1 MNVLPS
7 RWNPRHL
14 RALPEYQPPTCD
26 APHSSGPSFTPYR
39 STPPGT
45 PSPTPLPAAGGPRSW
60 ARGAVAD
67 LLPARHRRPTR
78 PLPIQANTPRPAR
91 TSQPRTPRRRPNP
104 RRHHPSPSYPHN
116 GDANSTQKSKENN
129 KTRAITDS
137 RQPTRRDH
145 YYKVGNST
153 RTRLLRPLEVAEDN
167 GWVHHRRQY
176 GWPHGHPPR
185 IESVRTE
192 AGRSASLGGCDDI
205 EGIRLRVQVG
215 ERFTRSRADI
225 NVRQRCRLG
234 AGVNRG
240 RPSMAA

>member
-1 MNVLPS
+1 MDVLPS

-60 ARGAVAD
+60 ARERSPTFSGSPPPPDAAAPYPGQYTSTCSYEPTSYATP
-67 LLPARHRRPTR
+67 PAESSSP
-78 PLPIQANTPRPAR
+78 P
-91 TSQPRTPRRRPNP
+91 
-104 RRHHPSPSYPHN
+104 PSPSYPHN

-153 RTRLLRPLEVAEDN
+153 RTRLYV
-167 GWVHHRRQY
+167 
-176 GWPHGHPPR
+176 
-185 IESVRTE
+185 
-192 AGRSASLGGCDDI
+192 
-205 EGIRLRVQVG
+205 
-215 ERFTRSRADI
+215 RSRSL
-225 NVRQRCRLG
+225 RTT
-234 AGVNRG
+234 AGCIT
-240 RPSMAA
+240 AAIWLASRAPASH